1 MIQTMADLD
10 ENFCKWAKDRG
21 LDPFIQYSE
30 SSMQW
35 EWSDSRTALAY
46 SAWVAG
52 KESLN
57 DQTG

>member
-1 MIQTMADLD
+1 MNTMAALD

-21 LDPFIQYSE
+21 LDPFMEYSE

-35 EWSDSRTALAY
+35 EWHDSRTALAY

-52 KESLN
+52 KESVSER
-57 DQTG
+57 